1 MPRTSANG
9 IEICYETFGSADD
22 PPLLLVMGLGAQ
34 MIQWPDAFCEQLTE
48 RGFTVTRFDN
58 RDVGES
64 TWFDDAEGQPPYT
77 LDDMADD
84 AAGLLEA
91 LDIPSAHIVGAS
103 MGGMIAQLLA
113 IRHPQRVR
121 SLCSIMSTPGG
132 EAEEP
137 PASEVMEIFTRPAPT
152 NRDEAM
158 DAGLEA
164 RRVIGSTAFPVDEAT
179 VRELAG
185 RAYDRAFHP
194 AGMMR
199 QLAAIMASPGRAEA
213 LSAVSVPT
221 VVIHGSV
228 DPLVRPSGGT
238 RTAEAVPGAELVVVE
253 GMGHDLPEGAWPVI
267 LDAIETNAAKAH
279 SVA

>member
-1 MPRTSANG
+1 MPKTSANR
-9 IEICYETFGSADD
+9 IEICYETFGSVDHA
-22 PPLLLVMGLGAQ
+22 PLLLIMGLGAQ
-34 MIQWPDAFCEQLTE
+34 MIQWPDPFCERLSD
-48 RGFTVTRFDN
+48 RDFAVTRFDN

-91 LDIPSAHIVGAS
+91 LDIDAAHVVGAS

-113 IRHPQRVR
+113 IRHPQRVL

-137 PASEVMEIFTRPAPT
+137 PAPEVMDIFTRPAPT

-164 RRVIGSTAFPVDEAT
+164 RRVVGSTAFPVDEAR

-194 AGMMR
+194 AGLMR
-199 QLAAIMASPGRAEA
+199 QLAAIMAAPGRAEA
-213 LSAVSVPT
+213 LASLTVPT
-221 VVIHGSV
+221 VVVHGSV
-228 DPLVRPSGGT
+228 DPLVRPSGGR
-238 RTAEAVPGAELVVVE
+238 RTAEAVPGAELVVIE
-253 GMGHDLPEGAWPVI
+253 GMGHDLPEGAWPMI

-279 SVA
+279 SVT